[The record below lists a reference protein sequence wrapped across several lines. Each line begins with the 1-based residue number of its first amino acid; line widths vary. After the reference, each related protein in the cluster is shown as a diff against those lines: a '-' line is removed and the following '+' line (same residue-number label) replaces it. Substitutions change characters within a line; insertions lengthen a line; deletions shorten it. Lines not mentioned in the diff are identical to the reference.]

1 MPTSTTEMANATLT
15 RKERHMPRV
24 TMAGSKPFVV
34 SSVSTKR
41 YAPATKPPVQKLRPI
56 PPPTSTKERSF
67 VPRGALTKQASR
79 ATSLPTVVPK
89 PELHRPSSKLI
100 PMSGP
105 NKATKVQESLAL
117 PRVPPAA
124 RSLPAKTFV
133 PKALKLVQKLKGGEI
148 MSGYPSPGPTMR
160 GSAHV
165 TIANELPPR
174 PSCIP
179 GFRDYRSSV
188 GVIVEASEGKQGVT
202 VKVST
207 TAPRN
212 IGNARQKSSVN
223 IGMTK
228 TAGRVNATNTSGKKT
243 VVAGDSRTGTHGN
256 QRLTSPK
263 PIVYPQAVMPI
274 FPVEWSP
281 PPSPDLSSF
290 PSQSWTI
297 VADVGVE
304 QIKTPT
310 TICGDDILSSMSEAP
325 KSPSSSPT
333 VIQTSQSPA
342 EATLG
347 PDGMAK
353 ISSPTTEPSAE
364 VSCTTC
370 AATIISPL
378 RNGAASSMAT
388 LAKVMDENRTSS
400 PTEFSDTGKGPLMT
414 VRCAIEIARTF
425 FSPSGRA
432 SESSTEI
439 ADPKITG
446 TNVSRIRKMFIPPL
460 DKDVKA
466 SRNPMT
472 QMEIEMLRAR
482 KKVAGGGVVDPRLD
496 RLGSLSA
503 MSIVAKFRTSGSD
516 DPSQI

>member
-1 MPTSTTEMANATLT
+1 MPTSTTGIANAILT
-15 RKERHMPRV
+15 RKEGHMPRV
-24 TMAGSKPFVV
+24 TMAGCKPFVV
-34 SSVSTKR
+34 SSISTKR
-41 YAPATKPPVQKLRPI
+41 YAPARKTPVQKLRPI
-56 PPPTSTKERSF
+56 PPPMSTKEDSS
-67 VPRGALTKQASR
+67 VLRGAPTKQASR
-79 ATSLPTVVPK
+79 PATLPTVVPK
-89 PELHRPSSKLI
+89 LEPRRPLCKLM
-100 PMSGP
+100 PMPGP
-105 NKATKVQESLAL
+105 NKATKVQKSLAL
-117 PRVPPAA
+117 PLVPPAA
-124 RSLPAKTFV
+124 RSLTKTFA
-133 PKALKLVQKLKGGEI
+133 PKPSKLVKRLKGSEPMG
-148 MSGYPSPGPTMR
+148 GCPSPGPAMR
-160 GSAHV
+160 RSTQV
-165 TIANELPPR
+165 TIANEFLPR

-179 GFRDYRSSV
+179 SFRDYHSSV
-188 GVIVEASEGKQGVT
+188 GVVVKVGGKQGVT

-207 TAPRN
+207 TGPRN
-212 IGNARQKSSVN
+212 LGIARQKSSVN
-223 IGMTK
+223 IGMNR
-228 TAGRVNATNTSGKKT
+228 TAGRVNPTSGKKP

-263 PIVYPQAVMPI
+263 PIVYPQAVIPI

-347 PDGMAK
+347 QGGVAK
-353 ISSPTTEPSAE
+353 ISSTMTEPSAE
-364 VSCTTC
+364 ISCTTC

-388 LAKVMDENRTSS
+388 LAKVMDRNQKSS
-400 PTEFSDTGKGPLMT
+400 PSEFSDTRKSPLMT

-425 FSPSGRA
+425 FSPSGCA